1 MNAYLKFQKEN
12 YLYFYS
18 ITPYPDSGFDN
29 YGLIKLIVSP
39 KLLF

>member
-18 ITPYPDSGFDN
+18 PYPDSGFDN